1 MFLLNKKH
9 LLLFFSL
16 LIVVYIMTPDIVYAA
31 WYDSLLSG
39 VKSSGSNIATIFA
52 NLDGTGRVA
61 IAIVRFFSV
70 PVGIILVIIGILK
83 FIRASDGKEQFSHG
97 VYAFAAGLL
106 LFSFIQLLS

>member
-1 MFLLNKKH
+1 
-9 LLLFFSL
+9 
-16 LIVVYIMTPDIVYAA
+16 MTPDIVYAA

-70 PVGIILVIIGILK
+70 PVGIIFSYYWHIEILFVPQMVK
-83 FIRASDGKEQFSHG
+83 NSFLMEFM
-97 VYAFAAGLL
+97 LL
-106 LFSFIQLLS
+106 QQDYCYSLLCHL